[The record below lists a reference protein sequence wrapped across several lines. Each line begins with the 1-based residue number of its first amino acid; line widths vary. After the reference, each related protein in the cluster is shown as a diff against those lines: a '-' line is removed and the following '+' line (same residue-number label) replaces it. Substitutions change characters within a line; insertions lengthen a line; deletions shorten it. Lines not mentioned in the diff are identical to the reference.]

1 MSLKYNSLVR
11 KEETV
16 MQKIIITLLLVSLL
30 CTLFIPIVSAAPAK
44 ASRPEVKI
52 LSIGHSYAW
61 NSVEYLREIGV
72 SQGVDITVAVVY
84 RGNCSLQIHLNNFKN
99 NTLYG
104 EKSGNPG
111 FYLKYSNEY
120 PDGKQIMDTYSIGKA
135 VKDEK
140 WDYIMFQE
148 SLDKVGFY
156 HNIEESLPELKKGVA
171 NLATNPSVK
180 YMWHD
185 IWAMEKK
192 EAMPTD
198 KVELKPYNWDQQTMY
213 EGIKST
219 TAQVLSS
226 DVGIYG
232 VVPTG
237 EAFQLARQSGKYD
250 PSKGGISLNAD
261 VISHANIYGKYLA
274 GLVWYMSF
282 TGCSIDKQTLTYP
295 SEITKEQAME
305 LVDFA
310 EQAVVGT
317 GKTLGTVDEVFK
329 SQSDDETSSKTSS
342 KTSSELVYN
351 PDQDLNDEKKPFNP
365 LFLIPVGAAVVAAAA
380 GVVIALKKKK
390 K

>member
-1 MSLKYNSLVR
+1 MKN
-11 KEETV
+11 
-16 MQKIIITLLLVSLL
+16 IIIAILVASLLLTGCVP
-30 CTLFIPIVSAAPAK
+30 FASAAQQKETKPT
-44 ASRPEVKI
+44 VKI
-52 LSIGHSYAW
+52 LSIGHSYSW
-61 NSVEYLREIGV
+61 NSVEYLRSIGL

-84 RGNCSLQIHLNNFKN
+84 RGNCSLQTHLNNFKN

-104 EKSGNPG
+104 EESGNPG
-111 FYLKYSNEY
+111 FYLKYSKEH
-120 PDGKQIMDTYSIGKA
+120 PGGQQFLDSYSVGKA

-148 SLDKVGFY
+148 SLDRVGFY
-156 HNIEESLPELKKGVA
+156 NYIEESLPALKDGVA
-171 NLATNPSVK
+171 AIATNPNVK

-192 EAMPTD
+192 EAIPTD

-219 TAQVLSS
+219 TAQVLAS
-226 DVGIYG
+226 DVGISG

-250 PSKGGISLNAD
+250 PTKGGISLNAD
-261 VISHANIYGKYLA
+261 NISHANNYGKYLA

-282 TGCSIDKQTLTYP
+282 TGCSINKDTLYIPTDIP
-295 SEITKEQAME
+295 KEKALE

-310 EQAVVGT
+310 EQAVKGS
-317 GKTLGTVDEVFK
+317 GKTLGTVEEVF
-329 SQSDDETSSKTSS
+329 SENSDSSN
-342 KTSSELVYN
+342 TSSEIIYTPGGTDTSSDSSN
-351 PDQDLNDEKKPFNP
+351 GAGTFDWRY
-365 LFLIPVGAAVVAAAA
+365 LIPVGAAVVVA
-380 GVVIALKKKK
+380 GGAVAIALNKKKK

>member
-1 MSLKYNSLVR
+1 MKN
-11 KEETV
+11 
-16 MQKIIITLLLVSLL
+16 IIIAILVASLLLMGCVP
-30 CTLFIPIVSAAPAK
+30 FASAAQQNATKPT
-44 ASRPEVKI
+44 VKI
-52 LSIGHSYAW
+52 LSIGHSYSW
-61 NSVEYLREIGV
+61 NSVEYLRSIGL

-84 RGNCSLQIHLNNFKN
+84 RGNCSLQTHLNNFKN

-104 EKSGNPG
+104 EESGNPG
-111 FYLKYSNEY
+111 FYLKYSKEH
-120 PDGKQIMDTYSIGKA
+120 PSGQQFLDSYSVGKA

-148 SLDKVGFY
+148 SLDRVGFY
-156 HNIEESLPELKKGVA
+156 NHIEASLPALKDGVA
-171 NLATNPSVK
+171 AIATNPNVK

-192 EAMPTD
+192 EAIPTD

-219 TAQVLSS
+219 TAQVLAS
-226 DVGIYG
+226 DVGISG

-250 PSKGGISLNAD
+250 PTKGGISLNAD
-261 VISHANIYGKYLA
+261 NISHANNYGKYLA

-282 TGCSIDKQTLTYP
+282 TGCSINKDTLYIPTDIP
-295 SEITKEQAME
+295 KEKAFE

-310 EQAVVGT
+310 EQAVKGS
-317 GKTLGTVDEVFK
+317 GKTLGTVEEVF
-329 SQSDDETSSKTSS
+329 SENSDSSN
-342 KTSSELVYN
+342 TSSEVIYTPGGTDTSSDSSN
-351 PDQDLNDEKKPFNP
+351 GAGTFDWRY
-365 LFLIPVGAAVVAAAA
+365 LIPVGAAVVVA
-380 GVVIALKKKK
+380 GGAVAIALNKKKK